1 MRKILQL
8 RASERGLLDQLLDRE
23 AETLSEEASH
33 AQGPSQPRL
42 RAVEKTQS
50 LSTITKGLLR
60 AADLPV
66 VLSLF
71 TLTLALALWCGVAF
85 GQWFLGLALLLAVHY
100 LVYAYFVQRRSA
112 EQQRYAVDLPTML
125 LAMAANMKIGLPAYA
140 AMERSTKLLSKDN
153 ALRAETERFL
163 HAVHNG
169 TAYHVAIQ
177 DFGAHVQLEELALFR
192 KAFALVVEHGGRF
205 APTLERLAQLSRER
219 ALLVQTLRART
230 SGMRMTANALLLL
243 TPLIVLMLAA
253 RIDNFWHILHTN
265 TVAHFLGVLGATM
278 IFMGCAALRQMGSAK
293 V

>member
-1 MRKILQL
+1 MLKILQL
-8 RASERGLLDQLLDRE
+8 RGSERGLLDQLLDRE
-23 AETLSEEASH
+23 AETLSGIESQ
-33 AQGPSQPRL
+33 AQKPAEPRIHV
-42 RAVEKTQS
+42 AGEKQRLFAIS
-50 LSTITKGLLR
+50 KGVIR

-66 VLSLF
+66 VLSLS
-71 TLTLALALWCGVAF
+71 TLTFALALWCGVAF
-85 GQWFLGLALLLAVHY
+85 GQWFLGFALFCAVQY
-100 LVYAYFVQRRSA
+100 VVYAYLVQRRNA
-112 EQQRYAVDLPTML
+112 EQQRYAIDLPTML

-140 AMERSTKLLSKDN
+140 AMERATKLLPKEN

-163 HAVHNG
+163 HAVQNG

-230 SGMRMTANALLLL
+230 SGMRMTAHALLLL
-243 TPLIVLMLAA
+243 SPLIVLMLAA

-265 TVAHFLGVLGATM
+265 AVAHFLGVLGATM
-278 IFMGCAALRQMGSAK
+278 IFIGCAALRQMGSAK